1 MKGKVSKYLLI
12 IVPLIFA
19 GVLMYPTWRTSSLEK
34 EKSGLDSAGLVKWNQ
49 QNGEEY
55 KRNKRQAL
63 KLGLDLQGG
72 MYVTMEIDG
81 VKLLEEAADATERSS
96 EDFQN
101 VLKATAKEIE
111 TSDEGVVDVFK
122 RNFDKTIKP
131 KGKSVINYYS
141 IVDLKDATEEKIYDR
156 LKRDVDEAIDQAMHV
171 LHRRL
176 DPTGTKELNIQK
188 SGTRRLLMEL
198 PGEMDEKYIEEL
210 ITTVARLEFKLLR
223 GGNDILRAF
232 HNIDQYLVRK
242 NKGLTTTDTVVAPA
256 VAKADSTKADTT
268 KKDST
273 ATATKGDSGKPKDPY
288 AGLTDEQKQKKY
300 KEDYP
305 FTSMFGSQIL
315 INEKLQPFDISEETI
330 SKIPAN
336 ADLFF
341 TTNQE
346 GKAKIKDMLKDA
358 NIARLIPTD
367 LEVVVSAKAERGTE
381 KGVNPIYAMYIVKR
395 EPELTGDVITDARE
409 DRNSGGPGYVVNMQ
423 MNDDGAEKW
432 ATITGAN
439 VNKRIAV
446 VLDGEVYSAPVV
458 KTRISGGGSV
468 IEGMADV
475 EEASLLRTVLK
486 AGALKAPVKIIEKR
500 VVGPSLGAD
509 SIRNGLYAAMIAFIL
524 VVLFMT
530 VYYSGA
536 GMVANIAMMIN
547 VLLNIAVLSAFG
559 GTLSLPGIG
568 GIILT
573 IGLAVDAN
581 IIIFERVREELYK
594 GRTMRAAIDEG
605 FHHALPP
612 ILDSHVTT
620 FISGAVL
627 YFLGYGPIQ
636 GFATTLMIGIITTL
650 FTGILVSRAVI
661 DLIVSRSPNATLNFG
676 QHKI

>member
-1 MKGKVSKYLLI
+1 M
-12 IVPLIFA
+12 F
-19 GVLMYPTWRTSSLEK
+19 PTWRTSSLEK
-34 EKSGLDSAGLVKWNQ
+34 EKLGLDSAGQVKWNQ
-49 QNGEEY
+49 QNGETY
-55 KRNKRQAL
+55 KYNKRQAL

-81 VKLLEEAADATERSS
+81 VKLLEEAADASERTNV
-96 EDFQN
+96 DFQS
-101 VLKATAKEIE
+101 VLNATTKEIE
-111 TSDEGVVDVFK
+111 TSNDGVVDIFK
-122 RNFDKTIKP
+122 RNFDKIIKP

-188 SGTRRLLMEL
+188 SGTRRLLLEL
-198 PGEMDEKYIEEL
+198 PGEGDEKYIEEL
-210 ITTVARLEFKLLR
+210 LTKVARLEFKLLR
-223 GGNDILRAF
+223 GGSDVLRAF
-232 HNIDQYLVRK
+232 HNIDQYLIRK
-242 NKGLTTTDTVVAPA
+242 NKGVSATDTTVLAAPI
-256 VAKADSTKADTT
+256 AKADSTKPDST
-268 KKDST
+268 KKDSSST
-273 ATATKGDSGKPKDPY
+273 AAKADSGKPKDPY

-315 INEKLQPFDISEETI
+315 INEKLQPFDITEDVI
-330 SKIPAN
+330 SKIPATS
-336 ADLFF
+336 DLFF
-341 TTNQE
+341 TTTLEN
-346 GKAKIKDMLKDA
+346 KSRIKDLLTKDP
-358 NIARLIPTD
+358 NISRMIPSD

-381 KGVNPIYAMYIVKR
+381 KGINPLYAMYVVKR

-409 DRNSGGPGYVVNMQ
+409 DRNQGGPGYVVNMQ

-458 KTRISGGGSV
+458 KTKISGGGSV

-536 GMVANIAMMIN
+536 GMVANFAMTVN
-547 VLLNIAVLSAFG
+547 VMLNIAVLAAFG

-581 IIIFERVREELYK
+581 IIIFERIREELYK

-650 FTGILVSRAVI
+650 FTGILVSRAII
-661 DLIVSRSPNATLNFG
+661 DLIVLRSPNGALNFG

>member
-1 MKGKVSKYLLI
+1 MI

-288 AGLTDEQKQKKY
+288 AGLTDEQKGQKQR
-300 KEDYP
+300 EEYP
-305 FTSMFGSQIL
+305 FTTLFLTFPYQKGGNPGKDPYLLSDEVVQQFSNNPNVEFSFI
-315 INEKLQPFDISEETI
+315 
-330 SKIPAN
+330 IPSLEN
-336 ADLFF
+336 K
-341 TTNQE
+341 N
-346 GKAKIKDMLKDA
+346 KIKEYLKDPA
-358 NIARLIPTD
+358 IARLLPND
-367 LEVVVSAKAERGTE
+367 LDVVLSAKAIRGTE
-381 KGVNPIYAMYIVKR
+381 KGNNPAFDMYIVKR

>member
-1 MKGKVSKYLLI
+1 M
-12 IVPLIFA
+12 PLIFA

>member
-242 NKGLTTTDTVVAPA
+242 NKGITTTDTVAAPA